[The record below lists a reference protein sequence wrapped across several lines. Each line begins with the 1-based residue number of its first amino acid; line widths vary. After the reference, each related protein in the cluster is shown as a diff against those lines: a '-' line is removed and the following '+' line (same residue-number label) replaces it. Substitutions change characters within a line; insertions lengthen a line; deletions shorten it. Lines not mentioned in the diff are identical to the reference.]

1 MHRRPLARALAV
13 LALAA
18 CSPDAGRNPLTPSAP
33 NLAVGGRG
41 DDATKAKRVHGTFEA
56 QETNRLDPPT
66 GPPAFVIVRLEA
78 TGTASHLGR
87 YTAVAN
93 FTVIAAAR
101 PEDATAVGTV
111 TLTAAN
117 GDVIR
122 ATDAGVSAPTGTVG
136 VVDIT
141 ETWTIT
147 GGTGRFA
154 GATGTLTVTRRLD
167 QASNASSGSLDGTIQ
182 LRH

>member
-1 MHRRPLARALAV
+1 MTHHPLALTLAA

-18 CSPDAGRNPLTPSAP
+18 CSPDAGRNPLAPSAP
-33 NLAVGGRG
+33 KLTVGGRG
-41 DDATKAKRVHGTFEA
+41 DDATKAKQVHGTFES
-56 QETNRLDPPT
+56 QEVARLEPPT
-66 GPPAFVIVRLEA
+66 GPPAFLIIRLEA

-93 FTVIAAAR
+93 FTVTVG
-101 PEDATAVGTV
+101 PNTAVGTV

-122 ATDAGVSAPTGTVG
+122 ATDAGVSAPTGTAG
-136 VVDIT
+136 FVDIT

-167 QASNASSGSLDGTIQ
+167 QLSGVSSGSLDGTIY
-182 LRH
+182 LPK

>member
-1 MHRRPLARALAV
+1 MTHHPLALALAA

-18 CSPDAGRNPLTPSAP
+18 CSPDAGRNPLAPSAP
-33 NLAVGGRG
+33 KLAVGGRG
-41 DDATKAKRVHGTFEA
+41 DDATKAKQVHGTFEA
-56 QETNRLDPPT
+56 QEAARFDPPT
-66 GPPAFVIVRLEA
+66 GPPVFLIVRLEA

-93 FTVIAAAR
+93 FTVTVAAR

-122 ATDAGVSAPTGTVG
+122 ATDVGVAASTGTVG

-154 GATGTLTVTRRLD
+154 GATGTLTVTRRLN
-167 QASNASSGSLDGTIQ
+167 QLSGASSGSLEGTIN
-182 LRH
+182 LPK